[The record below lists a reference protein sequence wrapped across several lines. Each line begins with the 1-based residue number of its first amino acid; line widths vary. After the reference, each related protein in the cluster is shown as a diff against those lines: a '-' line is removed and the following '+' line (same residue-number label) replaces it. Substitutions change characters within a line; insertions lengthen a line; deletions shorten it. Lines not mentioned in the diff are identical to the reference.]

1 MPRASGATQ
10 RYGSDPEV
18 RGTAFL
24 GAAGGTFAVAM
35 SVVADDQTRADA
47 DARLI
52 EAELFGDAPEPAGV
66 RWMLQPA
73 PAPAR
78 RAPVDPSH
86 PAAGADAAAIAARAA
101 AEASAAAAVAAR
113 GQLERFLTPGVP
125 LAPVAG
131 PPEPPVVAV
140 PPTTAP
146 IAAPAAWA
154 PPAGDTVPM
163 LVADL
168 APEPAVAPR
177 SGPEPPPVA
186 RAPRHPLDRPER
198 PLDPALEEAYFAS
211 VPLDDPDDGR
221 RPPVRL
227 AGEVAE
233 HRSRWRLRRSFRRSG
248 SGH

>member
-1 MPRASGATQ
+1 MPGASAATQ
-10 RYGSDPEV
+10 RYG
-18 RGTAFL
+18 GTAFL

-35 SVVADDQTRADA
+35 GGIADDQTRAAA

-66 RWMLQPA
+66 RWTLQPA
-73 PAPAR
+73 PAPDR

-146 IAAPAAWA
+146 TAAPAAWA
-154 PPAGDTVPM
+154 PPAGDPVPM

-177 SGPEPPPVA
+177 PGPEPTPVA

-211 VPLDDPDDGR
+211 VPLADPDDGR

-248 SGH
+248 SGA